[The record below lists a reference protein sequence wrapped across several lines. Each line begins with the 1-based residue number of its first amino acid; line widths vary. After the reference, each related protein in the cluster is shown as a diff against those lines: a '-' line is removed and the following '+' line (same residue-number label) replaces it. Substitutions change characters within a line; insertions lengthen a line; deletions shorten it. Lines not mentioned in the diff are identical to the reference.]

1 MRATRT
7 GAVTGARTAVGVARA
22 ILLLTLATGAATSGC
37 ASTSGGAPIA
47 SPADPVPDAD
57 GFITTRSGLR
67 YKVLREGT
75 GPPPRA
81 RDRVLVHYSCRLE
94 DGTVIDS
101 SYERGAPD
109 VLSPRDLI
117 RGFREALLLMPVG
130 SHFEVIVPGRLGY
143 GRAGIDGVVG
153 PNETL
158 IFEIELLRIG
168 RG

>member
-1 MRATRT
+1 MRAART
-7 GAVTGARTAVGVARA
+7 GAVGAAART
-22 ILLLTLATGAATSGC
+22 ILLLALAASAAAASAC
-37 ASTSGGAPIA
+37 ASGGGGAPIA
-47 SPADPVPDAD
+47 EAADPVPDAE

-67 YKVLREGT
+67 YKVLRDGT
-75 GPPPRA
+75 GPAPRA
-81 RDRVLVHYSCRLE
+81 RDRVLIHYSCRLE

-109 VLSPRDLI
+109 VLTPRDLI

-130 SHFEVIVPGRLGY
+130 SHLEVIVPGRLGY

-158 IFEIELLRIG
+158 IFEIEMLRIG

>member
-7 GAVTGARTAVGVARA
+7 GAVGGTARA
-22 ILLLTLATGAATSGC
+22 ILLLALAASAAASAC
-37 ASTSGGAPIA
+37 ASGGGGAPIA
-47 SPADPVPDAD
+47 EATEPVPDAE

-75 GPPPRA
+75 GPAPRA
-81 RDRVLVHYSCRLE
+81 RDRVLIHYRCTLE

-101 SYERGAPD
+101 SYDRDAPD
-109 VLSPRDLI
+109 VLRPRDLI

-130 SHFEVIVPGRLGY
+130 SHLEVIVPGRLGY
-143 GRAGIDGVVG
+143 GREGIDGVVG

-158 IFEIELLRIG
+158 IFEIEMLRIG

>member
-7 GAVTGARTAVGVARA
+7 GAATRSRAAVGVARA
-22 ILLLTLATGAATSGC
+22 ALLLAVAAGATTSGC
-37 ASTSGGAPIA
+37 ASGGGVPIA
-47 SPADPVPDAD
+47 SPAADPVPDAD

-67 YKVLREGT
+67 YKVLRAGT

-81 RDRVLVHYSCRLE
+81 RDRVLVHYSCTLE

-101 SYERGAPD
+101 TYERGAPN

-130 SHFEVIVPGRLGY
+130 SHLEVIVPARLGY

>member
-1 MRATRT
+1 MRATGAGAAT
-7 GAVTGARTAVGVARA
+7 GAARA
-22 ILLLTLATGAATSGC
+22 ILILTRASLLLVLAAGAGTSAC
-37 ASTSGGAPIA
+37 ASGGGVPIA

-81 RDRVLVHYSCRLE
+81 RDRVQVHYSCRLE

-109 VLSPRDLI
+109 VLRPRDLI
-117 RGFREALLLMPVG
+117 RGFREALLLMPAG

-143 GRAGIDGVVG
+143 GRDGIDGVVG

>member
-7 GAVTGARTAVGVARA
+7 GAAAGAARA
-22 ILLLTLATGAATSGC
+22 ILLLTLATGVGVSAC
-37 ASTSGGAPIA
+37 ASGGGGAPVA
-47 SPADPVPDAD
+47 EAADPIPDAE

-67 YKVLREGT
+67 YKVLRDGT
-75 GPPPRA
+75 GPAPRA
-81 RDRVLVHYSCRLE
+81 RDRVLIHYRCRLE

-101 SYERGAPD
+101 SYERGSPD
-109 VLSPRDLI
+109 VLTPRDLI

-158 IFEIELLRIG
+158 IFEIEMLRIG

>member
-1 MRATRT
+1 MRAT
-7 GAVTGARTAVGVARA
+7 
-22 ILLLTLATGAATSGC
+22 LLLMLATGAATSAC
-37 ASTSGGAPIA
+37 ASGGGGAPTA
-47 SPADPVPDAD
+47 TVAEAVPDAD

-67 YKVLREGT
+67 YAVLRDGT

-81 RDRVLVHYSCRLE
+81 RDRVLIHYSCRLE

-101 SYERGAPD
+101 SYERGSPD
-109 VLSPRDLI
+109 VLTPRDLI

-158 IFEIELLRIG
+158 IFEIEMLRIG